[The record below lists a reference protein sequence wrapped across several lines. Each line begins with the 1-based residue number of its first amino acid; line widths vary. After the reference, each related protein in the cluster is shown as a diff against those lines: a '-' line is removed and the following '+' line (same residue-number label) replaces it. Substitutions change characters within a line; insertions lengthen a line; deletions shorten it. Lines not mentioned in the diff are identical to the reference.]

1 MVSAKR
7 PTEDTNWLP
16 WLAAILVVLVGFLVW
31 DWYSES
37 ATSESK
43 PTRAAAVPRTTLED
57 APPVKPLA
65 SLDLDR
71 LHDTVKRPLFE
82 KSRRSVEPLPP
93 VDVAPRP
100 VPAAPVMQAPAADE
114 NALTLLGVVMGDGRA
129 VALLKRNKGGASVRA
144 ELGDIVEGWTITQIE
159 AQRVILSQ
167 GSRQIALYL
176 FRKPTGNP
184 PRSK

>member
-16 WLAAILVVLVGFLVW
+16 WLAAILAVLVGFLVW

-37 ATSESK
+37 APSESK
-43 PTRAAAVPRTTLED
+43 PARATAVPRPALED

-71 LHDTVKRPLFE
+71 LHDTVERPLFE
-82 KSRRSVEPLPP
+82 KRRRPVELPP
-93 VDVAPRP
+93 VKVAPRP
-100 VPAAPVMQAPAADE
+100 EPAAPVMQAPAADE
-114 NALTLLGVVMGDGRA
+114 KALTLLGVVMGDGRA
-129 VALLKRNKGGASVRA
+129 VALLKRNKGGGSVRA
-144 ELGDIVEGWTITQIE
+144 ELGDVIEGWTITQIE
-159 AQRVILSQ
+159 AQRVVLTQ
-167 GSRQIALYL
+167 GSRQIALHL
-176 FRKPTGNP
+176 FRKPTDGP